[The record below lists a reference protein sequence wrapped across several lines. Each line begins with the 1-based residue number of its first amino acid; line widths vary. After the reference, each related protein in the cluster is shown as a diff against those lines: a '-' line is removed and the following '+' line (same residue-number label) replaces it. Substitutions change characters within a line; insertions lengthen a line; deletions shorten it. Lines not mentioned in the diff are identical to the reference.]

1 MTTKHTPT
9 PGPWRVDVAQY
20 DDGTIRSVD
29 VREAQYGLFIA
40 AVEAHTTEHVDV
52 MANARLIAAAPEL
65 LAALREMERCG
76 VLDNGMIAGPA
87 KQARA
92 ALAKADGT
100 DPGLEAHR
108 REKAR
113 EAAADLADLM
123 PDALP

>member
-1 MTTKHTPT
+1 M
-9 PGPWRVDVAQY
+9 VAP
-20 DDGTIRSVD
+20 S
-29 VREAQYGLFIA
+29 GL
-40 AVEAHTTEHVDV
+40 VYKC
-52 MANARLIAAAPEL
+52 NARLIAAAPEL

-108 REKAR
+108 REKRRRETGTETAR
-113 EAAADLADLM
+113 TAA
-123 PDALP
+123 